1 MRTIR
6 ESDPKAEYGE
16 ALRRSFPTPAAGPAG
31 GVGWDDRLRGV
42 AEGLRSSFGAALAAE
57 AADLEPE
64 ILGVVE
70 RDDYLI
76 ERLTFQSRPGVR
88 VTANLYRPRRVD
100 APAAGVLCVHG
111 HWSWA
116 RVDPGVQARCIGLA
130 KLGYVCLC
138 VDAFGAGERA
148 VAPAPGTYHGGPMG
162 ASTWAAGVPLIG
174 LQVFDNRRAV
184 DYLASRPEVDPAR
197 LAITGASG
205 GGNQS
210 LYAGALD
217 DRLKAVVPV
226 CGVGTYE
233 AYLSAACCACE
244 VNPSGMTYAST
255 GDLLALIAPR
265 ALLVISAS
273 QDAPQFSVG
282 EAARSLA
289 YARGRF
295 EALEA
300 GDKVRQ
306 VVIDSG
312 HDYNKPMREAM
323 YGWLDR
329 WLREKGDGS
338 PVAEPEIQA
347 EDPETIR
354 CYPDAASR
362 PATIVT
368 IPAFVHAEAKARFAA
383 LPAAPDHREAWDAA
397 AFMLRDDLDRVLGGV
412 APTNPR
418 ARMTFGAAGGPWSI
432 AMEPEAGLS
441 LRGIYR
447 RPAPP
452 AAPKGLAIL
461 ASEEEVSAEATAAW
475 AETWARAGHAT
486 CAVELRALGRLKP
499 ATNPVAG
506 AIDHDEAEWG
516 VWTGRPLLGRW
527 VRDLLTWVELL
538 ASFADGPPK
547 LPPGTPVVV
556 HGRGAAGT
564 AAILAA
570 GLSERIG
577 TAVAEDAIVRL
588 VGPEPAAWGPMRMG
602 LIVPNLLT
610 LGDFGRLASLAAP
623 RRLAIVRGLGTD
635 GEPVPRGELVEAF
648 AHSRTIYRLHDAA
661 DALSFADRLED
672 VPGLT

>member
-6 ESDPKAEYGE
+6 ENDPKAEYGE
-16 ALRRSFPTPAAGPAG
+16 VLRRSFRTPTAGPAEAGGWEERLG
-31 GVGWDDRLRGV
+31 GV
-42 AEGLRSSFGAALAAE
+42 AAGLRSSFGAALTAE
-57 AADLEPE
+57 PADLEPE
-64 ILGVVE
+64 VLGVLE

-88 VTANLYRPRRVD
+88 VTANLYRPRRLD
-100 APAAGVLCVHG
+100 GPAPGVLCVHG

-116 RVDPGVQARCIGLA
+116 RIDPGVQIRCVGLA

-184 DYLASRPEVDPAR
+184 DYLASRPEVDPSR

-205 GGNQS
+205 GGNQT

-233 AYLSAACCACE
+233 AYLSAACCVCE
-244 VNPSGMTYAST
+244 VNPAGMTYATT

-265 ALLVISAS
+265 ALLVVSAS
-273 QDAPQFSVG
+273 QDSPQFSAG
-282 EAARSLA
+282 EAAKSLN
-289 YARGRF
+289 YARSRF
-295 EALEA
+295 EALGA
-300 GDKVRQ
+300 ADKVRQ

-312 HDYNKPMREAM
+312 HDYNRPMREAM

-338 PVAEPEIQA
+338 PVAEPEIQP
-347 EDPETIR
+347 EDPEAIR
-354 CYPDAASR
+354 CYPDAATR
-362 PATIVT
+362 PATVVS
-368 IPAFVHAEAKARFAA
+368 IPAFVHDEARARLAA
-383 LPAAPDHREAWDAA
+383 LPAAPDHREAWEATAVMLRADLDQLLGGAAPANPRPRTTFDAA
-397 AFMLRDDLDRVLGGV
+397 SGSW
-412 APTNPR
+412 TI
-418 ARMTFGAAGGPWSI
+418 T
-432 AMEPEAGLS
+432 MEPEPGLT
-441 LRGIYR
+441 LRGVYR

-452 AAPKGLAIL
+452 AEPKGLVIL
-461 ASEEEVSAEATAAW
+461 ASEEEIPPDAPPDW
-475 AETWARAGHAT
+475 AEPWVSAGHAT

-499 ATNPVAG
+499 ETSAVAG
-506 AIDHDEAEWG
+506 AVDHNEAEWG

-527 VRDLLTWVELL
+527 VRDLLTWVDAL
-538 ASFADGPPK
+538 ASLADGPPR
-547 LPPGTPVVV
+547 LPPGLPVAV
-556 HGRGAAGT
+556 HGRGVAGT

-570 GLSERIG
+570 GLSTSIG
-577 TAVAEDAIVRL
+577 TTVAEDAVVRM
-588 VGPEPAAWGPMRMG
+588 VGPEPVAWGPARMG

-610 LGDFGRLASLAAP
+610 LGDFGRIASLLAP
-623 RRLAIVRGLGTD
+623 RDLRVVRGLGTD
-635 GEPVPRGELVEAF
+635 GKVVPLGELSEAF
-648 AHSRTIYRLHDAA
+648 SHARAIYRLFDA
-661 DALSFADRLED
+661 DARLLLLDHGEEA
-672 VPGLT
+672 PEPA